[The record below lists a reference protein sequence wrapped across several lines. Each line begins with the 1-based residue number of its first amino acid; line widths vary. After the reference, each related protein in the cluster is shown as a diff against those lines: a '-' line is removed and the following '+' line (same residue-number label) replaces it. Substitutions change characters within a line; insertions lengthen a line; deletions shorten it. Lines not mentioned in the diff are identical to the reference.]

1 MTRVS
6 KKIATSKI
14 EWLIKKLQIILTN
27 LFLTNKPQKD
37 HQNGQKYFKKSNFS
51 ALGVDRDLGFSQG
64 PLTHLFPWFWIL
76 PTPLIPQKFPRNP
89 PKSPW
94 NFQNLKKS
102 NFSALEL
109 GRDLRFSRVL
119 QSHSSPH
126 SEYYPHLCPPK
137 KSPSHHIC
145 WFCINF
151 TWNDNLTLIV
161 LLVLGYFMI
170 FR

>member
-1 MTRVS
+1 MA
-6 KKIATSKI
+6 KN
-14 EWLIKKLQIILTN
+14 IKKSI
-27 LFLTNKPQKD
+27 
-37 HQNGQKYFKKSNFS
+37 FS
-51 ALGVDRDLGFSQG
+51 ALWVDRDQGFSQG
-64 PLTHLFPWFWIL
+64 PLTPLFPVFWII
-76 PTPLIPQKFPRNP
+76 PTPLIPQKFPPKP
-89 PKSPW
+89 PKSPR

-102 NFSALEL
+102 NFSALGL

-161 LLVLGYFMI
+161 LLVICKLKTLKNNKSCFLFLKSIISCHKIYNLMP
-170 FR
+170 